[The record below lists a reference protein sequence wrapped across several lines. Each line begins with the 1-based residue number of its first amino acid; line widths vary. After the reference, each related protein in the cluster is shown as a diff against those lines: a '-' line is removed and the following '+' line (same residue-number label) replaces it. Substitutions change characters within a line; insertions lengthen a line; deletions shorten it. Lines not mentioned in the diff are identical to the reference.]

1 MFYYSQNGDSTV
13 KHWDAEVKYAEWNAK
28 SGWKASS
35 LLSWNSHVLILS
47 CCSYQK
53 TLTNSITW
61 ITPDGCVIHTKL
73 WGLSLLSYKNMWRHR
88 SRRIEIT
95 VPWNDLCERKS
106 KSLVNEHQRPA
117 ALWRR
122 TECRYSH
129 SHATETHVSVL
140 TVRRSILWWKLRQ
153 TPRPTTLLIFAEQQH
168 CLQLVHAVLISFN
181 QMFFVGKTK
190 PQQAE
195 SIYLKAQTSG
205 SVLPVKSFQ
214 YFMN

>member
-1 MFYYSQNGDSTV
+1 MVKGYCALSSYASSDKTENSTLTRFLLEVVKIIHELSLIAFKELWGICLQSDSRSVFYYSQNGDSTV
-13 KHWDAEVKYAEWNAK
+13 KHWDAEAKYAEWSAK

-88 SRRIEIT
+88 SQRIEIT

-122 TECRYSH
+122 TDCR
-129 SHATETHVSVL
+129 
-140 TVRRSILWWKLRQ
+140 
-153 TPRPTTLLIFAEQQH
+153 
-168 CLQLVHAVLISFN
+168 
-181 QMFFVGKTK
+181 
-190 PQQAE
+190 
-195 SIYLKAQTSG
+195 
-205 SVLPVKSFQ
+205 
-214 YFMN
+214 